1 MKMPNPDGGVHINK
15 ADTGTDKSTTDIS
28 MKIDGV
34 QTTFTKGSS
43 ANTNAQITYDLS
55 KVEGTEKYFQTWLGI
70 DYIKSGKTGRDGAKF
85 FIYKEEV
92 AEENMLYESGVIKQ
106 ADEAKFVNLDVSDV
120 NKLILV
126 ADEVE
131 NKNDDCVDWADAKLY
146 VKLRVKADKTELQ
159 SVIAEAEEK
168 VEADYTAETWKT
180 FADALAE
187 AQRINADKNAEQTEV
202 DNATKVLQEAMNNLK
217 EKEPEFVEADKTELQ
232 SVIAEAEKKM
242 ESDYTAE
249 TWKTF
254 ADALSEAQRVNEDK
268 NAEQT
273 EVDNATKVL
282 QEAMNN
288 LKEKEPEFVEADKT
302 ELQLVIAA
310 EAEKKVEADYT
321 VETWKTFAEAFAEAQ
336 RVNADKNA
344 SQEDVNSA
352 MKNLQSAMEELQK
365 KPAKVPEGE
374 NGTDKPNVNENTNV
388 NTTTK
393 PNESE
398 PVKQGIHKRRLDLFL
413 HCRFRQQELLQ

>member
-1 MKMPNPDGGVHINK
+1 M
-15 ADTGTDKSTTDIS
+15 
-28 MKIDGV
+28 
-34 QTTFTKGSS
+34 
-43 ANTNAQITYDLS
+43 
-55 KVEGTEKYFQTWLGI
+55 
-70 DYIKSGKTGRDGAKF
+70 
-85 FIYKEEV
+85 
-92 AEENMLYESGVIKQ
+92 
-106 ADEAKFVNLDVSDV
+106 
-120 NKLILV
+120 
-126 ADEVE
+126 
-131 NKNDDCVDWADAKLY
+131 
-146 VKLRVKADKTELQ
+146 Q

-302 ELQLVIAA
+302 ELHL
-310 EAEKKVEADYT
+310 
-321 VETWKTFAEAFAEAQ
+321 
-336 RVNADKNA
+336 
-344 SQEDVNSA
+344 
-352 MKNLQSAMEELQK
+352 
-365 KPAKVPEGE
+365 
-374 NGTDKPNVNENTNV
+374 
-388 NTTTK
+388 
-393 PNESE
+393 
-398 PVKQGIHKRRLDLFL
+398 
-413 HCRFRQQELLQ
+413 